1 MLSDPKLRAVYDKQG
16 KDGLSGDKTEIAVD
30 SVDPSLIFTF
40 LFGNDSF
47 DDIVG
52 RLTLVTQTLVGGM
65 DGSSEAKITPQ
76 QMKELERRR
85 IVRLAAALRDRI
97 KSYMDGDEAG
107 AKAAWTAEGERLVE
121 VRYGEQI
128 LNAVGVTYKLVTT
141 EIIGSWSEGLEAKN
155 EAFNIKIDAATKA
168 AMAQGEAAA
177 GAEAGEDALPG
188 MVGMFWNVTV
198 IDITTTLREVVLKV
212 CKDAGTTSDIRK
224 RRAAAIQELGVMW
237 AGLKMKGGVDG
248 TQRSVRNLY
257 ASATAAAMEA
267 TIDKARSA
275 EKETVV

>member
-16 KDGLSGDKTEIAVD
+16 KEGLSGDKTEVAVD

-97 KSYMDGDEAG
+97 KAYMDGDEAG
-107 AKAAWTAEGERLVE
+107 AKAAWMAEGERLVGG
-121 VRYGEQI
+121 RYGEQI

-141 EIIGSWSEGLEAKN
+141 ELIGSWSEGLEAKN
-155 EAFNIKIDAATKA
+155 EAFHIKMDAATKA

-177 GAEAGEDALPG
+177 GAEAGEDTLPG

-212 CKDAGTTSDIRK
+212 CKDTGTTSDVRK
-224 RRAAAIQELGVMW
+224 RRAAAIQELGMMW
-237 AGLKMKGGVDG
+237 AGLKMKGGPDG

-267 TIDKARSA
+267 TMEKQARSA
-275 EKETVV
+275 ENQ

>member
-1 MLSDPKLRAVYDKQG
+1 M
-16 KDGLSGDKTEIAVD
+16 
-30 SVDPSLIFTF
+30 
-40 LFGNDSF
+40 
-47 DDIVG
+47 
-52 RLTLVTQTLVGGM
+52 TQTLVGGM

-97 KSYMDGDEAG
+97 KSYTDGDEAG

-141 EIIGSWSEGLEAKN
+141 EILGSWSEGMEAKN
-155 EAFNIKIDAATKA
+155 EAFNIKMDAAMKA
-168 AMAQGEAAA
+168 ATAQGEAAA
-177 GAEAGEDALPG
+177 GAEAGDDALPG

-212 CKDAGTTSDIRK
+212 CKDAGQRVTSERGA
-224 RRAAAIQELGVMW
+224 RR
-237 AGLKMKGGVDG
+237 
-248 TQRSVRNLY
+248 RS
-257 ASATAAAMEA
+257 
-267 TIDKARSA
+267 RSWGRSGRD
-275 EKETVV
+275 